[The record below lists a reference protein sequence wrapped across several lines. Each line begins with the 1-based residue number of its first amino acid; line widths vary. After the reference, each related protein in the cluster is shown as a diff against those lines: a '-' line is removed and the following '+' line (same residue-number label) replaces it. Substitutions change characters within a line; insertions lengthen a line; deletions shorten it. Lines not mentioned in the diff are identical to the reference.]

1 MARELDRANEFGG
14 AYGGSMYIPL
24 TEIEQEVIS
33 RLAEAGEFI
42 VVFHGFGSVPKLD
55 IRFGDK
61 NLHIGMKVG
70 FPMLSTPQSVYFFDM
85 ELKTHSGISLF
96 RQTMPCTY
104 DDKPLLIG
112 PEVEFE
118 MIWDISINT
127 ISPAL
132 VKQIKP
138 GAIGLTSR
146 RQDRDTGDMTLIGN
160 MKLTEAQK
168 QMAYKISQGEQ
179 KVKKMDLDRI
189 LKHKDKHSI

>member
-1 MARELDRANEFGG
+1 MANEFGG
-14 AYGGSMYIPL
+14 AYAGSAYIPL
-24 TEIEQEVIS
+24 TDVEQEVIA
-33 RLAEAGEFI
+33 RLAEAGEFV
-42 VVFHGFGSVPKLD
+42 VVFHGYGSVTKLD
-55 IRFGDK
+55 LRFGDK

-70 FPMLSTPQSVYFFDM
+70 FPMLHAPQSVYFFDM

-127 ISPAL
+127 ISPTL

-146 RQDRDTGDMTLIGN
+146 RQDRDTGDMTLLGN
-160 MKLTEAQK
+160 MKLNSNQK
-168 QMAYKISQGEQ
+168 QMAYKISQGEK
-179 KVKKMDLDRI
+179 KVKQMDLDRLI
-189 LKHKDKHSI
+189 KHQGKNSI